1 MALAYGAFAKGK
13 ELAVRSL
20 RIDAAEEILPLR
32 TDKLPPRRAS
42 ALLYVQPHPAMK
54 SAIWR
59 SASVLRKPVA
69 QRAGTAMTR
78 LFASREHAQYGGA
91 PIVRKNTNQH
101 VELRDSFKCVVVSA
115 PTWRG
120 DFGVAAVTES
130 GKIVFYEH
138 NFDRKQKEIYV
149 NKGDHLSPASGT
161 NCLAVFAS
169 DPENAYFVAYE
180 LRCPKEPKLIIKK
193 IPYHAQSPV
202 DEPSWENPFD
212 TRNGY
217 KQRSIARIR
226 FSLAG
231 TLLVAMTDAGEL
243 AV

>member
-1 MALAYGAFAKGK
+1 MTPTPELAHLGAAFVCLNGGVPLCVALDSLRTARCVSLVVHRFEALVDRCHAAGACVSFANSGMALAYGTFAKGK

-101 VELRDSFKCVVVSA
+101 GELRDSFKCVVVSA

-130 GKIVFYEH
+130 GMIVFYEH
-138 NFDRKQKEIYV
+138 NFDRKQREIYL
-149 NKGDHLSPASGT
+149 NKGDHLSPTSGT

-169 DPENAYFVAYE
+169 DPENA
-180 LRCPKEPKLIIKK
+180 
-193 IPYHAQSPV
+193 
-202 DEPSWENPFD
+202 
-212 TRNGY
+212 
-217 KQRSIARIR
+217 
-226 FSLAG
+226 
-231 TLLVAMTDAGEL
+231 
-243 AV
+243 